1 MNGFPA
7 AGRRPL
13 ALALLALPAAL
24 VWVALVA
31 PWFAARNTAAERI
44 ERALELEARAS
55 AVAARSPALR
65 AEAAVLRAALN
76 DGAEGVPGAS
86 HALAG
91 AALQRRLRE
100 AAARHGGAAQSI
112 ETLPEARTADGTV
125 GVRARLQADARG
137 LRDLLAELESGRL
150 PLQVQA
156 IAVANAAAAAARG
169 GRPLLEVQVE
179 LRVLRGT
186 AAP

>member
-1 MNGFPA
+1 MSRLPTGA
-7 AGRRPL
+7 RRPL

-24 VWVALVA
+24 AWAALAA
-31 PWFAARNTAAERI
+31 PWLAARDTTAARA
-44 ERALELEARAS
+44 ERALALEARAS
-55 AVAARSPALR
+55 AVAARGPALG
-65 AEAAVLRAALN
+65 AEAAALRAALA

-112 ETLPEARTADGTV
+112 ETLPEARTGDGMV
-125 GVRARLQADARG
+125 GVRAKLQVGARG
-137 LRDLLAELESGRL
+137 LRDLLAELETGRM

-156 IAVANAAAAAARG
+156 LTLANAAVRG
-169 GRPLLEVQVE
+169 GQPLLEVQVE
-179 LRVLRGT
+179 LRGLRGM
-186 AAP
+186 APP